1 MLLRVAP
8 RSNFDAIMLTKNILL
23 LSFIAIACSACAGLQ
38 SKPGVYEITKDSI
51 KEGPRRIPLIY
62 ARPATVK
69 HPDYL
74 VVFATGDGGWRS
86 VSLDVFDHLA
96 ALGYMCAGVNSPDA
110 VKPVTRAGE
119 KLSTAQAAERVR
131 ASFAEAKKAFG
142 LPASTPVIVVGFSR
156 GATLVAFSALHPELR
171 NQVRGAIAL
180 ALTREADYLRAP
192 PAERAPDIQ
201 VDDKGRIQ
209 IYPALKFLGGTP
221 VAIIQSTNDPYVPAA
236 ESRQLLGPDTPT
248 LRLYEVESSNHRFG
262 GARDKVIQDVDD
274 ALHWIE
280 QSPRTASAQRPPAIF
295 PAENP

>member
-1 MLLRVAP
+1 ML
-8 RSNFDAIMLTKNILL
+8 KNLFVLL
-23 LSFIAIACSACAGLQ
+23 LVALSCSACAGLQ
-38 SKPGVYEITKDSI
+38 SKPGVYEISKDSV
-51 KEGPRRIPLIY
+51 KEGSRRVPLIY

-110 VKPVTRAGE
+110 VKPVKRQGE
-119 KLSTAQAAERVR
+119 KMSTAQAAERVK

-142 LPASTPVIVVGFSR
+142 LPPSTPVIVVGFSR

-171 NQVRGAIAL
+171 NQLRGAIAL

-192 PAERAPDIQ
+192 PPERAPDIQ
-201 VDDKGRIQ
+201 VDKQGRIQ
-209 IYPALKFLGGTP
+209 MYPALKFLGSTP

-236 ESRQLLGPDTPT
+236 ESRRLLGPDTPT

-262 GARDKVIQDVDD
+262 GARDKMIADVDD
-274 ALHWIE
+274 ALAWIE
-280 QSPRTASAQRPPAIF
+280 RSQRGAAARYRPPRPESLEIF
-295 PAENP
+295 AN

>member
-1 MLLRVAP
+1 MLNHQRIVLCLL
-8 RSNFDAIMLTKNILL
+8 AIV
-23 LSFIAIACSACAGLQ
+23 CSACAGLQ
-38 SKPGVYEITKDSI
+38 SKPGAYEITKDSI

-110 VKPVTRAGE
+110 VKPVKRAGE
-119 KLSTAQAAERVR
+119 KMSTAQAAERVQ

-142 LPASTPVIVVGFSR
+142 VPASTPVIVVGFSR

-171 NQVRGAIAL
+171 DQVRGAIAL

-192 PAERAPDIQ
+192 PAERAPEIQ

-209 IYPALKFLGGTP
+209 IYPALKFLAGTP
-221 VAIIQSTNDPYVPAA
+221 VAIIQSTNDPYVSAA
-236 ESRQLLGPDTPT
+236 EARQLIGPDTPT

-262 GARDKVIQDVDD
+262 GARDKVIADVDD
-274 ALHWIE
+274 ALAWIE
-280 QSPRTASAQRPPAIF
+280 QSRRAAAAR
-295 PAENP
+295 

>member
-1 MLLRVAP
+1 MR
-8 RSNFDAIMLTKNILL
+8 IKNLL
-23 LSFIAIACSACAGLQ
+23 LLCLVAIGCGACAGLQ

-96 ALGYMCAGVNSPDA
+96 ALGYLCAGVNSPDA
-110 VKPVTRAGE
+110 VKPVKRAGE

-142 LPASTPVIVVGFSR
+142 LAPSTPVIVVGFSR

-171 NQVRGAIAL
+171 DQLGGAIAL

-192 PAERAPDIQ
+192 PTERAPDIQ
-201 VDDKGRIQ
+201 VDSKGRIQ
-209 IYPALKFLGGTP
+209 IYPALKFLGSTR

-236 ESRQLLGPDTPT
+236 ESRRLLGPDTPT

-262 GARDKVIQDVDD
+262 GARDKVLADVDD
-274 ALHWIE
+274 ALAWIE
-280 QSPRTASAQRPPAIF
+280 QSRPAAAARPPK
-295 PAENP
+295 PAPESLELFAH

>member
-1 MLLRVAP
+1 MLQTKLLALTLVA
-8 RSNFDAIMLTKNILL
+8 L
-23 LSFIAIACSACAGLQ
+23 ACSACAGLQ
-38 SKPGVYEITKDSI
+38 SKPGVYEISKSSL
-51 KEGPRRIPLIY
+51 KEGSRRIPLIY
-62 ARPATVK
+62 ARPAIVK

-110 VKPVTRAGE
+110 VKPVKRQGE
-119 KLSTAQAAERVR
+119 KMSTAQAAERVK

-142 LPASTPVIVVGFSR
+142 LPPSTPVIVVGFSR
-156 GATLVAFSALHPELR
+156 GATLVAFTALHPELR
-171 NQVRGAIAL
+171 DQVRGAIAL

-201 VDDKGRIQ
+201 VDKQGRIQ

-248 LRLYEVESSNHRFG
+248 LRLYEVESSGHRFG
-262 GARDKVIQDVDD
+262 GALDKVIADVDD
-274 ALHWIE
+274 ALAWIE
-280 QSPRTASAQRPPAIF
+280 RSQRATAGRAIRPESLELFAQ
-295 PAENP
+295 

>member
-1 MLLRVAP
+1 ML
-8 RSNFDAIMLTKNILL
+8 NKNLILVFL
-23 LSFIAIACSACAGLQ
+23 IAVVCSACSGLQ
-38 SKPGVYEITKDSI
+38 SKPGVYEISKESI
-51 KEGPRRIPLIY
+51 KEGSRRIPLIY
-62 ARPATVK
+62 AKPATVK

-110 VKPVTRAGE
+110 VKPIKRQGE
-119 KLSTAQAAERVR
+119 KISTAQAAERVN

-171 NQVRGAIAL
+171 SQVRGAIAL

-221 VAIIQSTNDPYVPAA
+221 VAIIQSTKDPYVSAA
-236 ESRQLLGPDTPT
+236 EARQLVGPDTPT
-248 LRLYEVESSNHRFG
+248 LRLYEVESSGHRFG
-262 GARDKVIQDVDD
+262 GALDKVITDVDD

-280 QSPRTASAQRPPAIF
+280 ETRRVAA
-295 PAENP
+295 N

>member
-1 MLLRVAP
+1 MVGKKVLVLCLIVFGCA
-8 RSNFDAIMLTKNILL
+8 
-23 LSFIAIACSACAGLQ
+23 ACAGLQ
-38 SKPGVYEITKDSI
+38 SKPGVYEIKKDSI

-62 ARPATVK
+62 AKPATVK

-110 VKPVTRAGE
+110 VKPVKRAGE
-119 KLSTAQAAERVR
+119 KMSTAQAAERVK
-131 ASFAEAKKAFG
+131 ASFEEAKKAFG

-171 NQVRGAIAL
+171 DQVRGAIAL

-248 LRLYEVESSNHRFG
+248 LRLYAVESSNHRFG
-262 GARDKVIQDVDD
+262 GARDKVITDVDD

-280 QSPRTASAQRPPAIF
+280 QSPRAKTAPLARALF
-295 PAENP
+295 PAEANP